1 MAIPASV
8 DSLLRKQ
15 NIEYSVEEQTI
26 GVDLPSD
33 ILRSILLQDGSN
45 KLHVVLAPNTLLDLN
60 AVCQL
65 TGWQLRAMSEAD
77 IHRFC
82 QQHQFQN
89 LPALPASLGLPTLVD
104 NKVLACAHVS
114 LSSGDRARTLRLS
127 ADQFKQCL
135 NGAML
140 GDCSVDIDTLRYSKL
155 DHCDDIDDISKA
167 IANFTQL
174 RIKQRLEE
182 TLELP
187 PLPDTAQRIIK
198 LRVDPYADMRA
209 LTSIVELDAP
219 LAAQVVSWAAS
230 PYYAAPGKI
239 KSVHDAIVRVL
250 GFDLV
255 LNLAL
260 GLALGKSLALPKDA
274 PKGLSPYWQQS
285 VYAATAVEA
294 LVGCIPASHRPVV
307 GQAYLTGLLHNFGF
321 LMLAEIFPPHF
332 SSYCRLQE
340 ANPTLNY
347 TLIERFLLGVTRD
360 QLAGWLMRLW
370 SVPDEVCDGLR
381 YQNEPDYAG
390 PNHAYANLMFVAMR
404 LLRRHGI
411 GNAPLESIPAEVFA
425 RLHLDPEQAVLAIQH
440 VIDAS
445 EEIKSIASS
454 LAAA

>member
-1 MAIPASV
+1 VIPASV

-15 NIEYSVEEQTI
+15 NIEYCVEELTSAD
-26 GVDLPSD
+26 DLPAD
-33 ILRSILLQDGSN
+33 TLRTILLQDGSK
-45 KLHVVLAPNTLLDLN
+45 KLHVVLAPDSLLDLN

-65 TGWQLRAMSEAD
+65 TGWQLRAMPAAD

-89 LPALPASLGLPTLVD
+89 LPAVPASLGLPTLVD
-104 NKVLACAHVS
+104 NKILEREHVA
-114 LSSGDRARTLRLS
+114 LSSGDRSRTLRLS
-127 ADQFKQCL
+127 AAQFKQSL
-135 NGAML
+135 NGAMI
-140 GDCSVDIDTLRYSKL
+140 GDFTVATDQLRFSKFE
-155 DHCDDIDDISKA
+155 HCDDVEDITKA
-167 IANFTQL
+167 LANFTQL

-182 TLELP
+182 TLEMP

-209 LTSIVELDAP
+209 LTNIVELDAP
-219 LAAQVVSWAAS
+219 LAAQVVSWASS

-260 GLALGKSLALPKDA
+260 GLALGKSLALPKDS
-274 PKGLSPYWQQS
+274 PKGLTPYWQQS
-285 VYAATAVEA
+285 VFAATAVEA
-294 LVGCIPASHRPVV
+294 LVGCIPTAHRPVV

-321 LMLAEIFPPHF
+321 LMLAEVFPPHF
-332 SSYCRLQE
+332 SNYCRLHE
-340 ANPTLNY
+340 ANPALNY

-370 SVPDEVCDGLR
+370 SIPEEVCVGLR
-381 YQNEPDYAG
+381 YQNEADYAG
-390 PNHAYANLMFVAMR
+390 PHHAYANLMFVAMR

-411 GNAPLESIPAEVFA
+411 GNAPLESIPAEVFE
-425 RLHLDPEQAVLAIQH
+425 RLHLDPAQAEQAIQH
-440 VIDAS
+440 VVDAS
-445 EEIKSIASS
+445 DEIKSIASN